1 MATSAILPPSL
12 GLSFL
17 LSFGQ
22 RGVLSETSSEAS
34 QKKLVRQPSA
44 VNCTHCQS
52 RTPIRFGRSTR
63 SISC

>member
-1 MATSAILPPSL
+1 MATSAIFRASL

-17 LSFGQ
+17 LSSGQ

-44 VNCTHCQS
+44 VNCTRRPANCLLS
-52 RTPIRFGRSTR
+52 GTVLLLSFE
-63 SISC
+63 